1 MSRSLWMAGSRRGA
15 KRARAGQ
22 AAAGQRRQ
30 SSRARTG
37 PEGDR
42 AHDAWHQNGVRRVAG
57 RLGSPS
63 GARSCPMLPP
73 SSESYRAVTAIVR
86 GGMLFWHQWR
96 LPGCLASGDR
106 QHTNLLGMPSAP
118 NGTLPLIPHS
128 PCPDRWASA
137 GTLDSRQA
145 RQPLGW
151 KGERVVCE
159 RRSGAESCTFCGPLD
174 VDSVGSL
181 AALILGVLLIWR
193 SPAHRLRPLVIAHSS
208 SPNLF
213 PVSPPSRA
221 PSRSRSC
228 HRMRDSSLGENAF
241 FPLWLARLQLGRLL
255 SRLKV
260 GTQGRVAARAARS
273 PRCAVPAH
281 RPAPSD
287 VGSRSA
293 AVPCSPG

>member
-1 MSRSLWMAGSRRGA
+1 MMRGTRTGCGGLRDGWARPA
-15 KRARAGQ
+15 KRVPAQ
-22 AAAGQRRQ
+22 C
-30 SSRARTG
+30 SRPR
-37 PEGDR
+37 PN
-42 AHDAWHQNGVRRVAG
+42 HIVP
-57 RLGSPS
+57 SPPLS
-63 GARSCPMLPP
+63 GAACCSGTNGGC
-73 SSESYRAVTAIVR
+73 R
-86 GGMLFWHQWR
+86 GVW
-96 LPGCLASGDR
+96 ASGDR

-228 HRMRDSSLGENAF
+228 HRMRDSSLGESAF

-293 AVPCSPG
+293 ALPCSLG